1 MQGKAHFLFG
11 LTTAIAT
18 PIFLSQ
24 KFGTPED
31 IGCFSIMCI
40 AGSLLPD
47 IDNVES
53 KVSVRCPIISKIV
66 NKIFGHRNFI
76 HSILNL
82 ILIYII
88 YKLELLYCP
97 NIYMG
102 SSLILLTIVLVKMLV
117 RKKRILKSILA
128 FMFISYIL
136 KFIGYGY
143 LYIVPGL
150 ITGMAGHLFLDLFT
164 IKGVPLFYPIKK
176 NISLRKEPFGSPVE
190 FLIAIVYCLMYVET
204 LYIWNYTG
212 AL

>member
-1 MQGKAHFLFG
+1 
-11 LTTAIAT
+11 
-18 PIFLSQ
+18 
-24 KFGTPED
+24 
-31 IGCFSIMCI
+31 
-40 AGSLLPD
+40 
-47 IDNVES
+47 
-53 KVSVRCPIISKIV
+53 
-66 NKIFGHRNFI
+66 
-76 HSILNL
+76 
-82 ILIYII
+82 
-88 YKLELLYCP
+88 
-97 NIYMG
+97 MG

-190 FLIAIVYCLMYVET
+190 FLITIVYCLMYVET